1 MDGKFGRVLFLRS
14 YANFINDELISDL
27 ASLPRNTL
35 CALRQ
40 KLLMQPEPVAK
51 NLALS
56 LELFTEGSL
65 DVFSKPTNIRT
76 NSRILS
82 YDISGLSLIHICLIG
97 YS

>member
-1 MDGKFGRVLFLRS
+1 MKSISRARPCLPCVSCGKSCSCSRS
-14 YANFINDELISDL
+14 
-27 ASLPRNTL
+27 
-35 CALRQ
+35 
-40 KLLMQPEPVAK
+40 PVAK

-82 YDISGLSLIHICLIG
+82 YDISSLG
-97 YS
+97 GS